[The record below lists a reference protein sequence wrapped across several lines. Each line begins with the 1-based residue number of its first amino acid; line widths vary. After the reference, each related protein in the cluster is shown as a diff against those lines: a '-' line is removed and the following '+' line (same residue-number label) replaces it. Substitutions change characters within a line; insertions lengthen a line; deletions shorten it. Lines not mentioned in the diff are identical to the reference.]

1 MNLLE
6 IKNSMQAIGIRDR
19 KNYQEDTIEVVR
31 YASRGVVIKNNRILL
46 TQSTKYG
53 DNKIPGGGVEDNEGP
68 IETLIREVH
77 EETGYRV
84 ITSSIKPF
92 GYFEEKRKG
101 LKEDA
106 IFHQVSFYYF
116 CDVEDNPDSLSLT
129 SSEIECGYHPMWKS
143 LDEAI
148 KENEALIDIEYSG
161 TWISRELEV
170 LKALKAAQ

>member
-6 IKNSMQAIGIRDR
+6 IKNSMQAIEICDR
-19 KNYQEDTIEVVR
+19 KNYSIDTPEVIR
-31 YASRGVVIKNNRILL
+31 YAARGVVIKNKRILL

-53 DNKIPGGGVEDNEGP
+53 DNKIPGGGIEDNESP

-92 GYFEEKRKG
+92 GYYEEKRKG

-106 IFHQVSFYYF
+106 IFHQISFYYF
-116 CDVEDNPDSLSLT
+116 CEVEDIPDSLSLT
-129 SSEIECGYHPMWKS
+129 SSEIEFGYHPVWKPF
-143 LDEAI
+143 DEAI
-148 KENEALIDIEYSG
+148 KENEAIINIEYNG
-161 TWISRELEV
+161 TWITRELEV